1 MNADEI
7 VKALRGECEDC
18 SECAVEDKNCRAI
31 YYCPN
36 RDAAS
41 LIESLQAQL
50 KDVTA
55 TLGQTW
61 EWDMYKCAN
70 REIDRLRREL
80 AASQRREKA
89 AVEDL
94 KTVMPYWCCK
104 NKSKEHCPV
113 SSFNG
118 MIDCAYCGDWEWR
131 GPQGSGKGIEQNG

>member
-89 AVEDL
+89 AVEFINWFHSEFGRY
-94 KTVMPYWCCK
+94 MPAVYYDK
-104 NKSKEHCPV
+104 FDK
-113 SSFNG
+113 
-118 MIDCAYCGDWEWR
+118 WR
-131 GPQGSGKGIEQNG
+131 GPQEAGKGIEQNG